1 MDEVDIGSF
10 GEHHHLTDS
19 ELCSALVKHLSL
31 NISRIVITSKI
42 LCAMKQ
48 SEV

>member
-10 GEHHHLTDS
+10 DEHHLTDS
-19 ELCSALVKHLSL
+19 EVCSALVKQLSL
-31 NISRIVITSKI
+31 NIKSIEITSKI

-48 SEV
+48 FEV

>member
-1 MDEVDIGSF
+1 MGSVDVGDS
-10 GEHHHLTDS
+10 GAHHLTDS

-31 NISRIVITSKI
+31 NISRIEITSKI